1 MAFSLNRNVE
11 EGLQWGPQPSLSH
24 AAPHQLARG
33 PPFRLSR
40 TCPCDGHVLR
50 GGDLGRAASSP
61 CSPLKAA
68 PLGHSPATRLVGWS
82 HGRWTADGAGPGL
95 HWAQVWGQPCGALCP
110 PAPKSRGRAQG
121 QSAASPASE
130 ISLICPSLTSMKAWL
145 LC

>member
-1 MAFSLNRNVE
+1 MGFSLNRSVE
-11 EGLQWGPQPSLSH
+11 EGLQWGPQAFPVSCCPTP
-24 AAPHQLARG
+24 AGTR
-33 PPFRLSR
+33 PPFRLSC

-95 HWAQVWGQPCGALCP
+95 YWAQVWGQLCGALCP

-121 QSAASPASE
+121 QSAASPTSE
-130 ISLICPSLTSMKAWL
+130 ISLICPSLTRVKAWL

>member
-1 MAFSLNRNVE
+1 MGFSLEQERRGRPAVGTS
-11 EGLQWGPQPSLSH
+11 GLPCH

-33 PPFRLSR
+33 PPFRLSH

-61 CSPLKAA
+61 GSPLEAA

-82 HGRWTADGAGPGL
+82 HDQWTADGAGPGL

-130 ISLICPSLTSMKAWL
+130 ISLICPSLTSLKAWL